1 MGEINRDYFGQNG
14 ISYWQVL
21 SHSGLLV
28 IWYPLPDKKKKK
40 KKTEKDKE
48 GSEINWG
55 YL

>member
-28 IWYPLPDKKKKK
+28 IRYPLPEKK